1 MTYNDREINV
11 LEQYINVIGNSAI
24 HDHVLFHHP
33 KPLEEA
39 ISLAI
44 EFEAVKGP
52 QFSGHKPLYGG
63 EVVS

>member
-1 MTYNDREINV
+1 MNYNDREINV